1 MPTEPNTQHRLLAR
15 DVRTGRVGEVMADP
29 AAPTYVYYLRPVGGG
44 REWEVPRESVELLDA
59 AQDLRP

>member
-1 MPTEPNTQHRLLAR
+1 MTQETKPRQLAR
-15 DVRTGRVGEVMADP
+15 DIQTGRVGEVMADP

-44 REWEVPRESVELLDA
+44 REWEAPRESVELLDA